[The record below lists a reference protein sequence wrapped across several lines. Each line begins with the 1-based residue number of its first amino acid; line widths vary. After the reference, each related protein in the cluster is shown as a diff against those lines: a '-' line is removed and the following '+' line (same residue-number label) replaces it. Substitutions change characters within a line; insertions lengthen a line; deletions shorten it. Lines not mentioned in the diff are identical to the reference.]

1 MLQQRPLARRYAG
14 SLCHSCQGC
23 RYVLG
28 KRAQLYF
35 LCELS
40 STRYPVQP
48 QLSCERY
55 QASATAWLS
64 LPSEGATP
72 YLTRERLVW
81 VGPPLGAP
89 LRVRLG
95 APQLFAEL
103 FGEGEPL
110 PAARPAPRSALMWL
124 PDPAREGTGQL
135 TWTEQPQKGHALAWS
150 ERVLSL
156 RAGQE
161 LSLSGASS

>member
-48 QLSCERY
+48 QLSCELY

-64 LPSEGATP
+64 LPSEGATLNP
-72 YLTRERLVW
+72 TRERLIW
-81 VGPPLGAP
+81 MGPSLRSPLS
-89 LRVRLG
+89 VRLG
-95 APQLFAEL
+95 APQPFAEL

-110 PAARPAPRSALMWL
+110 PPAQPAPRSALMWL

-135 TWTEQPQKGHALAWS
+135 TWTELPQKGHALAWS
-150 ERVLSL
+150 ERVLSF

-161 LSLSGASS
+161 LCLSGASS